1 MPQHHHE
8 WIHQFQHF
16 GDFRFDG
23 LAGRATELILSLHAA
38 TALDSDRVVIVVFRV
53 FVFRVRGL
61 VRNGKVF
68 EVGLD
73 ENNQNCLLAVG

>member
-16 GDFRFDG
+16 GNFRLNR
-23 LAGRATELILSLHAA
+23 LAGRATKLILSLDAA
-38 TALDSDRVVIVVFRV
+38 AALNSNRVVVVVFLV

-68 EVGLD
+68 EVGLG
-73 ENNQNCLLAVG
+73 ENNQYCLLVVG

>member
-1 MPQHHHE
+1 MSQHHHE

-16 GDFRFDG
+16 SDFRLDR
-23 LAGRATELILSLHAA
+23 LAGRATELILSLHTA
-38 TALDSDRVVIVVFRV
+38 TTLDGDRVVIVVLLV

-61 VRNGKVF
+61 VGNGKVF

-73 ENNQNCLLAVG
+73 ENNQNCLLVVG